1 MHFNDR
7 PVGPA
12 TGSQRK
18 SHWPVGPAAGSER
31 VKCLLYKMA
40 SIFLQP
46 VVFIIEN
53 NSSCSIE
60 TIDTSSK
67 NFLGHG

>member
-1 MHFNDR
+1 ML
-7 PVGPA
+7 VGLVLVD
-12 TGSQRK
+12 K
-18 SHWPVGPAAGSER
+18 IYLDL
-31 VKCLLYKMA
+31 KCLLYKMA
-40 SIFLQP
+40 SNFLQP
-46 VVFIIEN
+46 GVFIIEN